1 MKKVSI
7 VFHSVCGNNY
17 LIAKEFYEN
26 LKNKSMEVK
35 LFRVKDD
42 NLEKV
47 SNVLEIA
54 KEYKDEIL
62 SVELYNFKDLLES
75 DIIIL
80 GSPTYFGN
88 VSAQM
93 KVFMDEFVD
102 YWVDAKFYGKR
113 LFSFACAGTAEGG
126 GDMCLN
132 AINIFGQ
139 HMGMSNIT
147 VPSNL
152 IAGESFTAYGLL
164 HYVGDNADKR
174 PDARTKEAIDKLCNI
189 MINL

>member
-1 MKKVSI
+1 MKKISI

-26 LKNKSMEVK
+26 LKSKNMQVN

-42 NLEKV
+42 KFEEL
-47 SNVLEIA
+47 SNTLEIA
-54 KEYKDEIL
+54 KEYRDEIM
-62 SVELYNFKDLLES
+62 SVEVYNFKELLDS

-102 YWVDAKFYGKR
+102 YWVDAKFYGKK
-113 LFSFACAGTAEGG
+113 LFSYACAGTTEGG

-139 HMGMSNIT
+139 HMGMSAVAI
-147 VPSNL
+147 PSNL
-152 IAGESFTAYGLL
+152 VLGESFPAYGLV
-164 HYVGDNADKR
+164 HYVGDNADVR
-174 PDARTKEAIDKLCNI
+174 PGVRIKNAIDKICDILVS
-189 MINL
+189 

>member
-1 MKKVSI
+1 MKKISI

-26 LKNKSMEVK
+26 LKNKNMKVN

-42 NLEKV
+42 NFEKL
-47 SNVLEIA
+47 SNILEIA
-54 KEYKDEIL
+54 KEYRDEIM
-62 SVELYNFKDLLES
+62 SVEIYNFKELLDS

-88 VSAQM
+88 VSAQI

-102 YWVDAKFYGKR
+102 YWVDANFYGKK
-113 LFSFACAGTAEGG
+113 LFSFACAGTTEGG

-139 HMGMSNIT
+139 HMGMSNVP

-152 IAGESFTAYGLL
+152 VLGESFPAYGLV

-174 PDARTKEAIDKLCNI
+174 PSTKIKNAIDKICDIL
-189 MINL
+189 INL

>member
-1 MKKVSI
+1 MKKISI

-17 LIAKEFYEN
+17 LIAKEFYMN
-26 LKNKSMEVK
+26 LKSKDVMVN
-35 LFRVKDD
+35 LYRVKDD
-42 NLEKV
+42 NFENITNIL
-47 SNVLEIA
+47 NIA

-62 SVELYNFKDLLES
+62 SVEIYNFKELLES
-75 DIIIL
+75 DVIIL

-102 YWVDAKFYGKR
+102 YWVDAKFYGKK

-139 HMGMSNIT
+139 HLGMSNVTI
-147 VPSNL
+147 PSNL
-152 IAGESFTAYGLL
+152 MPGESFPAYGLV
-164 HYVGDNADKR
+164 HYAGDDADKR
-174 PDARTKEAIDKLCNI
+174 PDARIKKAIDKICDILI
-189 MINL
+189 K